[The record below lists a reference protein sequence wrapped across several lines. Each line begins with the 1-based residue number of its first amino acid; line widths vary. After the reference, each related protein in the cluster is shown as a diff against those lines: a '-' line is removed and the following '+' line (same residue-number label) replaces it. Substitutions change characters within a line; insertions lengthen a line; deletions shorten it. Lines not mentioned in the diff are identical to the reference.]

1 MTLTITADQETRIR
15 SDETTRY
22 IDRLRLRYLH
32 SEDPA
37 ERSRISEMIGAA
49 ESVLAIWTTPMEH
62 FWDE

>member
-1 MTLTITADQETRIR
+1 MTITITSRQEELIR
-15 SDETTRY
+15 TYETERY
-22 IDRLRLRYLH
+22 IGQLRLRYCET
-32 SEDPA
+32 EDCT